1 MDIKKQITEAVEKIT
16 KDDKLQDQF
25 KKDPIKTVEK
35 VVGVDIP
42 DDVVEKIVEGV
53 KGKINVDK
61 VSDALGSLKKMF
73 QILKN
78 KKAVTNLWMLPMYG
92 QAFHDV

>member
-25 KKDPIKTVEK
+25 KKDPNKTVEK

-73 QILKN
+73 
-78 KKAVTNLWMLPMYG
+78 
-92 QAFHDV
+92 

>member
-1 MDIKKQITEAVEKIT
+1 MQEGKKKKITEAVEKIT

-73 QILKN
+73 
-78 KKAVTNLWMLPMYG
+78 
-92 QAFHDV
+92 

>member
-53 KGKINVDK
+53 KGKINMDK

-73 QILKN
+73 
-78 KKAVTNLWMLPMYG
+78 
-92 QAFHDV
+92 

>member
-61 VSDALGSLKKMF
+61 VSDAPGSSKKMF
-73 QILKN
+73 
-78 KKAVTNLWMLPMYG
+78 
-92 QAFHDV
+92 

>member
-1 MDIKKQITEAVEKIT
+1 MDIKKHITEAVEKIT
-16 KDDKLQDQF
+16 KYDKLQDQF

-53 KGKINVDK
+53 KGKINMDK

-73 QILKN
+73 
-78 KKAVTNLWMLPMYG
+78 
-92 QAFHDV
+92 

>member
-61 VSDALGSLKKMF
+61 VSDALGSLKKLF
-73 QILKN
+73 
-78 KKAVTNLWMLPMYG
+78 
-92 QAFHDV
+92 

>member
-53 KGKINVDK
+53 KGKINMDK
-61 VSDALGSLKKMF
+61 VSDALG
-73 QILKN
+73 
-78 KKAVTNLWMLPMYG
+78 
-92 QAFHDV
+92 

>member
-1 MDIKKQITEAVEKIT
+1 MDIKKQITEAVERIT

-73 QILKN
+73 
-78 KKAVTNLWMLPMYG
+78 
-92 QAFHDV
+92 

>member
-73 QILKN
+73 
-78 KKAVTNLWMLPMYG
+78 
-92 QAFHDV
+92 